1 MENNNNNNNIID
13 TIENNKSKKIIKR
26 NETNSPEYRR
36 QSIPII
42 SNNKLFKNQIKSR
55 PLVNSIILKPN
66 NKLKKQ
72 LLNLDND
79 DQYNSVVDLNIKKQ
93 KSILYTQLLLKHKI
107 KENLTQINNNKSYKS
122 VTKLNNSKISEKEKI
137 DNNKKNKKRKK
148 NILNNN
154 KELKRKIYKT
164 KGVYDSL
171 EDSEL
176 SDSIDK
182 QNYFISPDTKF
193 ILIFD
198 FAIILCL
205 ILYIIYIPLKLTYY
219 KYSIIYIIIYMI
231 KFIAIQ
237 LIYYL

>member
-1 MENNNNNNNIID
+1 MENNNNNNNKID

-26 NETNSPEYRR
+26 NENNSPEYRR

-79 DQYNSVVDLNIKKQ
+79 DQNNSVVDLNIKKQ

-122 VTKLNNSKISEKEKI
+122 ATKLNNSKISEKEKI

-148 NILNNN
+148 
-154 KELKRKIYKT
+154 IY
-164 KGVYDSL
+164 
-171 EDSEL
+171 
-176 SDSIDK
+176 
-182 QNYFISPDTKF
+182 
-193 ILIFD
+193 
-198 FAIILCL
+198 
-205 ILYIIYIPLKLTYY
+205 
-219 KYSIIYIIIYMI
+219 
-231 KFIAIQ
+231 
-237 LIYYL
+237 